1 MSGTVVSLL
10 SRVILPRP
18 GEPLDVR
25 KLYLE
30 ESSTNARRAHAT
42 TRTSLQIGAES
53 EVSFATYFNAFPASY
68 WRRWTICQSVVL
80 RVELTGTGRVDL
92 YRTKATGV
100 RISVEGRPFV
110 GTDDQPTVV
119 ELEVPLKSFEDG
131 GWIWFDITTD
141 TKVTLV
147 SGGWYATEPAPGT
160 ANIAVGIPTF
170 NRPADCVNALADLT
184 TDPLVDKVIGAVI
197 VPDQGV
203 RKVRDHPDFPA
214 AAARLGNRLSIHN
227 QPNLGGSGGYS
238 RVMYEALKNTDCQ
251 QILFM
256 DDDIRI
262 EPDSILRVLAMNRF
276 AKTPMLIGGQ
286 MLNLQ
291 EPSHL
296 HIMGEV
302 VNQSNFMWTAAPH
315 AEYDH
320 DFAEYPL
327 SDKND
332 RSALLHRRIDVDFN
346 GWWTCM
352 IPRQVAEEMGQ
363 PLPLFIKWDDADYG
377 LRAAE
382 HGYPTV
388 TLPGAAIWHMAWS
401 DKDDAIDWQAYFHL
415 RNRLVVAAMHWDGDV
430 AGLVRSHL
438 KATLK
443 HLACLEYSTVAIQNR
458 AIDDFLAGPEHI
470 FSILESALP
479 EVHRLRKEY
488 PDAVV
493 LPAASELPRPLK
505 RSKAMNPPANPV
517 SIGYRLARGIVHN
530 LRVARSGPPSS
541 AQSST
546 CRPRTRAGSG
556 CARSTGSPSPR
567 PTGAAWSTASAIG
580 ARCSRCCTKSLRHV
594 SVIRLLSRFDEMR
607 RVYRD
612 ALPVLSSKQKW
623 ESGVA
628 CHQPQHSMAEAGGAA
643 RRGRR
648 DGGRSDR
655 RWPTVPACWL
665 TARAG
670 CLTSGSTASAGWSVS
685 DARRGAGKPRPPPG
699 MAGGRAVG
707 ALRRARGGRAD
718 QAAGA
723 TKTAESSCR
732 RGERRH
738 AQPAE
743 LPVGPRHLH
752 HGRGNPDGPGP
763 TGLPPGIGAVLRSFR
778 RWRCRGWCAGR
789 ALSQRRRLTGVVVG
803 AIGAKTVRAAVDR
816 VWTRARK
823 ASQ

>member
-1 MSGTVVSLL
+1 MSAVSLL
-10 SRVILPRP
+10 SRIILPRP

-30 ESSTNARRAHAT
+30 ESTTNARRAHAT
-42 TRTSLQIGAES
+42 SRTSLEIGKES

-68 WRRWTICQSVVL
+68 WRRWSICESVVL
-80 RVELTGTGRVDL
+80 KVELTGTGRVDV

-100 RISVEGRPFV
+100 RISVQGHQFV
-110 GTDDQPTVV
+110 GTDDQPAVV
-119 ELEVPLKSFEDG
+119 EIEVPLKPFEDG

-141 TKVTLV
+141 TEVNLI

-184 TDPLVDKVIGAVI
+184 ADPLVDKVIGAVI
-197 VPDQGV
+197 VPDQGT

-214 AAARLGNRLSIHN
+214 AAAGLGNRLSIHD

-262 EPDSILRVLAMNRF
+262 EPDSILRVLALHRF

-302 VNQSNFMWTAAPH
+302 VDQSNFMWTAAPH

-320 DFAEYPL
+320 DFAQFPL
-327 SDKND
+327 NDKNP

-352 IPRQVAEEMGQ
+352 IPRQVAEELGQ
-363 PLPLFIKWDDADYG
+363 PLPLLIKWDDAEYG
-377 LRAAE
+377 LRAGE

-415 RNRLVVAAMHWDGDV
+415 RNRLVVAALHWDGDIT
-430 AGLVRSHL
+430 GLVRSHL

-493 LPAASELPRPLK
+493 LPAASELPPPRYQ
-505 RSKAMNPPANPV
+505 SKAMKPPVNPL
-517 SIGYRLARGIVHN
+517 SIGYRLARGIAHN
-530 LRVARSGPPSS
+530 ATKADPEAHRRPQYNVPTQDARWFRLCTVDGVTVTT
-541 AQSST
+541 AD
-546 CRPRTRAGSG
+546 G
-556 CARSTGSPSPR
+556 CGVVYRQRDRRKMFSLLFA
-567 PTGAAWSTASAIG
+567 
-580 ARCSRCCTKSLRHV
+580 SLR
-594 SVIRLLSRFDEMR
+594 RQRKLLTRFDEMR
-607 RVYRD
+607 RVYRG

-623 ESGVA
+623 ETA
-628 CHQPQHSMAEAGGAA
+628 LLPAAE
-643 RRGRR
+643 
-648 DGGRSDR
+648 
-655 RWPTVPACWL
+655 
-665 TARAG
+665 
-670 CLTSGSTASAGWSVS
+670 
-685 DARRGAGKPRPPPG
+685 
-699 MAGGRAVG
+699 
-707 ALRRARGGRAD
+707 
-718 QAAGA
+718 
-723 TKTAESSCR
+723 
-732 RGERRH
+732 H
-738 AQPAE
+738 A
-743 LPVGPRHLH
+743 
-752 HGRGNPDGPGP
+752 
-763 TGLPPGIGAVLRSFR
+763 
-778 RWRCRGWCAGR
+778 
-789 ALSQRRRLTGVVVG
+789 
-803 AIGAKTVRAAVDR
+803 
-816 VWTRARK
+816 
-823 ASQ
+823 

>member
-1 MSGTVVSLL
+1 MTAVSLL
-10 SRVILPRP
+10 SRIILPRP

-30 ESSTNARRAHAT
+30 ESTTNARRAHAT
-42 TRTSLQIGAES
+42 SRTSLEIGKES

-68 WRRWTICQSVVL
+68 WRRWSICTSVVL
-80 RVELTGTGRVDL
+80 RVELTGTGRVDV
-92 YRTKATGV
+92 YRTKSTGV
-100 RISVEGRPFV
+100 RISMEGRQFV
-110 GTDDQPTVV
+110 GTEDQPAVV
-119 ELEVPLKSFEDG
+119 EIEVPLKPFEDG

-141 TKVTLV
+141 TAVTLV
-147 SGGWYATEPAPGT
+147 SGGWYSTEPAPGT

-184 TDPLVDKVIGAVI
+184 ADPLVDAVIGAVI

-203 RKVRDHPDFPA
+203 RKVRDHPDFA
-214 AAARLGNRLSIHN
+214 AAAAGLGNRLSIHD

-262 EPDSILRVLAMNRF
+262 EPDTILRVLALHRF
-276 AKTPMLIGGQ
+276 AKVPMLIGGQ

-302 VNQSNFMWTAAPH
+302 VNQANFMWTAAPH

-320 DFAEYPL
+320 DFAEFPL
-327 SDKND
+327 NDKNA

-352 IPRQVAEEMGQ
+352 IPRQVAEELGQ
-363 PLPLFIKWDDADYG
+363 PLPLFIKWDDAEYG
-377 LRAAE
+377 LRAGE

-430 AGLVRSHL
+430 SGLVRSHL

-443 HLACLEYSTVAIQNR
+443 HLACLEYSTVAIQNK

-493 LPAASELPRPLK
+493 LPAASELPPPSHK
-505 RSKAMNPPANPV
+505 TKAMKPPVNPL
-517 SIGYRLARGIVHN
+517 SIGYRLARGIAHN
-530 LRVARSGPPSS
+530 A
-541 AQSST
+541 
-546 CRPRTRAGSG
+546 TRADPEAHQRPEFNVPTQDARWFRLCTVDGVTVTTADG
-556 CARSTGSPSPR
+556 CGVVYRQRDRRKMFELLFA
-567 PTGAAWSTASAIG
+567 
-580 ARCSRCCTKSLRHV
+580 SLRRQR
-594 SVIRLLSRFDEMR
+594 RLVSRFDEMR
-607 RVYRD
+607 KRYRD
-612 ALPVLSSKQKW
+612 ALPLLSSKQKW
-623 ESGVA
+623 ETA
-628 CHQPQHSMAEAGGAA
+628 LLPAHAE
-643 RRGRR
+643 R
-648 DGGRSDR
+648 
-655 RWPTVPACWL
+655 
-665 TARAG
+665 
-670 CLTSGSTASAGWSVS
+670 
-685 DARRGAGKPRPPPG
+685 
-699 MAGGRAVG
+699 
-707 ALRRARGGRAD
+707 
-718 QAAGA
+718 
-723 TKTAESSCR
+723 E
-732 RGERRH
+732 H
-738 AQPAE
+738 A
-743 LPVGPRHLH
+743 
-752 HGRGNPDGPGP
+752 
-763 TGLPPGIGAVLRSFR
+763 
-778 RWRCRGWCAGR
+778 
-789 ALSQRRRLTGVVVG
+789 
-803 AIGAKTVRAAVDR
+803 
-816 VWTRARK
+816 
-823 ASQ
+823 